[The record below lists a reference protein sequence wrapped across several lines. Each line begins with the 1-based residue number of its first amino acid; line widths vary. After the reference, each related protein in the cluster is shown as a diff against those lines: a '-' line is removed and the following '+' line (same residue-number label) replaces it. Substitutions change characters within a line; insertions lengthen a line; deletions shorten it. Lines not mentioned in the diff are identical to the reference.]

1 MATTNRLSLLDGLR
15 LLAAISVVLYHAQL
29 TNPDFGL
36 FERGYLFVDFFFLL
50 SGFVLTIAAE
60 DRMNASGGALRF
72 LRARV
77 ARLWPVIVIGALIGA
92 VFRTLETGQSVR
104 MLLVQA
110 MLLLPDIRH
119 GGGHGV
125 GQGGLI
131 FPLNGPH
138 WSMMLEVI
146 ANLAHALVIR
156 RLPDR
161 VVLAVAALG
170 GIVLAITILLFG
182 SATFGPDASNWWMGL
197 ARVGF
202 SYPFGVWLA
211 RRWKRGNA
219 LRAQFP
225 ARLAPRSLAW
235 VMALLL
241 PVGLILALPLLPV
254 RTAVGD
260 ATAILFVFPPLLWLA
275 ALATPPQVAGKGL
288 HLAGLLSFPLY
299 AVHLPIIQ
307 YVGGLNPGAAGQG
320 LAVVACLL
328 AAALVA
334 QVPPLRALR
343 PAPRFGRRPRI
354 HAPLTPQP

>member
-1 MATTNRLSLLDGLR
+1 MNTHDRLSLLDGLR
-15 LLAAISVVLYHAQL
+15 LLAAISVVLYHTQL
-29 TNPDFGL
+29 GTAGLSLFG
-36 FERGYLFVDFFFLL
+36 RGYLFVDFFFLL

-92 VFRTLETGQSVR
+92 LIRTIETGQSVR

-110 MLLLPDIRH
+110 MLLLPDVRD
-119 GGGHGV
+119 GV
-125 GQGGLI
+125 GHGGLI

-146 ANLAHALVIR
+146 ANLAHALIIR

-170 GIVLAITILLFG
+170 GIVLAMTIGLFG

-225 ARLAPRSLAW
+225 APLAPRSLAW

-241 PVGLILALPLLPV
+241 PVGLILTLPLLPAG
-254 RTAVGD
+254 TAMGD

-275 ALATPPQVAGKGL
+275 ALATPPQFAGKWL
-288 HLAGLLSFPLY
+288 RVAGLLSFPLY

-307 YVGGLNPGAAGQG
+307 YVAGLGLGAAGQG

>member
-1 MATTNRLSLLDGLR
+1 MPIKNRLYLLDGLR
-15 LLAAISVVLYHAQL
+15 LLAAISVVFYHVNLAQAG
-29 TNPDFGL
+29 FGL

-77 ARLWPVIVIGALIGA
+77 ARLWPVIVIGALTGA
-92 VFRTLETGQSVR
+92 VVRVILTGQSVR

-119 GGGHGV
+119 GDGY
-125 GQGGLI
+125 QGLI

-146 ANLAHALVIR
+146 ANLVHALVIR

-161 VVLAVAALG
+161 AVLAVAALG
-170 GIVLAITILLFG
+170 GIVLAVTIVLFG

-211 RRWKRGNA
+211 RRWKRGQA

-235 VMALLL
+235 LMALAL
-241 PVGLILALPLLPV
+241 PVGVILTLPLLPV
-254 RTAVGD
+254 GTAVGD
-260 ATAILFVFPPLLWLA
+260 AVAIVFAFPPLLWLA
-275 ALATPPQVAGKGL
+275 ASATPPPVAGKWL
-288 HLAGLLSFPLY
+288 RAAGLLSFPLY
-299 AVHLPIIQ
+299 AVHLPILQ
-307 YVGGLNPGAAGQG
+307 FATGRQPGGAGQVF
-320 LAVVACLL
+320 AIACCLL
-328 AAALVA
+328 AAALMA
-334 QVPPLRALR
+334 RIPPLGPIRPLPRLWRR
-343 PAPRFGRRPRI
+343 PAL
-354 HAPLTPQP
+354 PLR